1 MNISL
6 RRILSLN
13 LLLITLLT
21 FLVGCA
27 TGNTREHNRDLFAL
41 DTVITLR
48 VFGGRSAGKALDK
61 AAERIREIEDH
72 MSATLEDSDVS
83 RINRAAG
90 KEPVKVHEDTLFVI
104 KRALNYGELTGG
116 VFDITIGPIVNLWD
130 IKSEKASIPDE
141 DQIEDKLALVDYRK
155 VRIDE
160 ENMTVFLEE
169 EGMAVDL
176 GAIAKGYAADEATRI
191 LREAGVKSALLNL
204 GGNVIT
210 IGGKPDG
217 SPWRVGLQ
225 DPRSQETGQ
234 NHFAIVEVKGA
245 TVVSSGDYERYM
257 VDIYERTGER
267 YHHIFDPRTGYPA
280 QSGLMVSTIISASS
294 MDADALSTILFIMGH
309 EDGFKAI
316 EELGNFEAIA
326 VSLDK
331 DVYITEGLKDGLIP
345 SNDLYNIIEPEAGR
359 K

>member
-1 MNISL
+1 MHTKL
-6 RRILSLN
+6 RKTLALSV
-13 LLLITLLT
+13 LLIMVLT
-21 FLVGCA
+21 FVIGC
-27 TGNTREHNRDLFAL
+27 TIGNTREYNRDLFAL
-41 DTVITLR
+41 DTVITLK
-48 VFGGRSAGKALDK
+48 VFGGRSAKKALDK

-72 MSATLEDSDVS
+72 MSSTLEDSDVS
-83 RINRAAG
+83 KINRAAG
-90 KEPVKVHEDTLFVI
+90 IEPVKVHEDTFYVI
-104 KRALNYGELTGG
+104 KRALNYGKLTGG

-130 IKSEKASIPDE
+130 IKSEKSKIPDE
-141 DQIEDKLALVDYRK
+141 NHIKDKLSLVDYRK

-160 ENMTVFLEE
+160 DNMTVFLEE
-169 EGMAVDL
+169 KGMAVDL
-176 GAIAKGYAADEATRI
+176 GAIAKGYAADEAVRI
-191 LREAGVKSALLNL
+191 LMKSGVKSALLNL

-217 SPWRVGLQ
+217 SPWRIGLQ
-225 DPRSQETGQ
+225 DPRSQETGR

-257 VDIYERTGER
+257 VDVYERTGER

-309 EDGFKAI
+309 EEGFKTI
-316 EELGNFEAIA
+316 EDLGNYEAIA
-326 VSLDK
+326 VTLDK

-345 SNDLYNIIEPEAGR
+345 SNDLYNIIEP
-359 K
+359 